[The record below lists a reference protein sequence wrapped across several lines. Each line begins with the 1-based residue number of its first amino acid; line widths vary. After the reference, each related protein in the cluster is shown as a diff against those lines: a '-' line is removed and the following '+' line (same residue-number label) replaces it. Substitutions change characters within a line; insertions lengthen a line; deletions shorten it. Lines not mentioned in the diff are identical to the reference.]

1 MLIVEETLS
10 EPMDDDNDTDVENVA
25 LVVKVNVSDIEVLC
39 DEENV
44 EDIELESERVSVLEN
59 RFRVSVGGFDFV
71 VVPSE

>member
-25 LVVKVNVSDIEVLC
+25 LVVKVNVLENEVLC